1 MKILAISPHPDDV
14 EYSISGILLKAKR
27 NIEPICITIA
37 YNKKYDIIGDEPSID
52 YETRTAEAKLACK
65 ILGAEYKEFSIDDKI
80 ENMANFILR
89 ISPDIIFLPYY
100 NDYNEIH
107 KKTTEY
113 MMYAIEAAKKLKKDQ
128 EIIVKQLIYYEA
140 YSSINFIPEYVIN
153 VSDTFSNAKRILLC
167 HKMGIKTL
175 EVLPYKFQILHQL
188 RGLDCAMP
196 YGEGIIRE
204 SSGQYNWN
212 VNLRIFSE
220 FLYKLTCC

>member
-1 MKILAISPHPDDV
+1 M
-14 EYSISGILLKAKR
+14 
-27 NIEPICITIA
+27 
-37 YNKKYDIIGDEPSID
+37 
-52 YETRTAEAKLACK
+52 
-65 ILGAEYKEFSIDDKI
+65 
-80 ENMANFILR
+80 
-89 ISPDIIFLPYY
+89 SPDIIFLPYY